1 MSFNLTYTIEAEALV
16 SQKWQPVEKSLGPF
30 LLAGHSEKREFF
42 IMTTEELRLR
52 VSSERK
58 LKPFEISI
66 LNKLP
71 GLSSTIP
78 FVVIPPL
85 FTNGI
90 HPRQPNDIG

>member
-71 GLSSTIP
+71 WLKQHYPFRRYSSPIYEWHTSE
-78 FVVIPPL
+78 
-85 FTNGI
+85 TAK
-90 HPRQPNDIG
+90 